1 MCLFYRLEPLF
12 EDCTDRYF
20 IKGLMRN
27 RTRQLPSEHLIYVVP
42 VQLFSLAWCFLNYAH
57 LYLHTKTTNYK

>member
-12 EDCTDRYF
+12 EDRTDRYF

-27 RTRQLPSEHLIYVVP
+27 RTRQLLSEHLIYVVP
-42 VQLFSLAWCFLNYAH
+42 VQLFSLACCFLNYAH
-57 LYLHTKTTNYK
+57 LYLHTKTTIYK